1 MDQESEKNNKLSKN
15 EELRHLSELKKEEN
29 IQKNINNIKEIN
41 SNGKT
46 KNEYKPFNNYGN
58 IKILKYDKNND
69 PWLVL
74 GPDYIYFFILI
85 ILNLLLITFFAYVH
99 YCYSS
104 FIIRFFGFLLSM
116 LQISIYI
123 YCSLKNPGFPK
134 KVLQNPSLLKE
145 EGGYYRRC
153 KVCGIIVDL
162 RKNPA
167 HCNYCNICCEGFDHH
182 CSWST
187 KCIGSGNSF
196 EFKLFLFSF
205 FILICYFGISAI
217 WFDPDYNKCYINF
230 F

>member
-41 SNGKT
+41 SNGEN

-99 YCYSS
+99 
-104 FIIRFFGFLLSM
+104 
-116 LQISIYI
+116 
-123 YCSLKNPGFPK
+123 
-134 KVLQNPSLLKE
+134 
-145 EGGYYRRC
+145 
-153 KVCGIIVDL
+153 
-162 RKNPA
+162 
-167 HCNYCNICCEGFDHH
+167 
-182 CSWST
+182 
-187 KCIGSGNSF
+187 
-196 EFKLFLFSF
+196 
-205 FILICYFGISAI
+205 LI
-217 WFDPDYNKCYINF
+217 
-230 F
+230 